1 MRMGTAAMKGARAQ
15 GAKPQ
20 SPDTP
25 GPDTQRPDSDAGT
38 LTVARPAAL
47 LFLSGS
53 AALVFQVLWIKQ
65 LSLVVG
71 VEVSAIAGAVS
82 AFFLGLALGG
92 WRLGRMADRQRRPV
106 RFYALLETAVAVS
119 CVAVTLALAHS
130 AALFVAVESF
140 SPLAAWLMIGLMLVG
155 PSFLMGG
162 TLPVLLRA
170 VHRQDAGV
178 SRRGGVLYAANTCG
192 AILGAL
198 LPAFFLIP
206 RFGVQGAAY
215 AAASL
220 NVLAALGAWAL
231 DRKAGDTTA
240 PAVAVP
246 AWAAPELSATEL
258 PASAGAAPAWAAP
271 AWAAPARAAP
281 SSHPLTGE
289 ARLAV
294 GLYAAAGGIALG
306 YEVVWSQMIV
316 PFMSTRAFAFAIVLA
331 TYLAGLAIG
340 AALYARLAHRVRN
353 PWAVFGSLIAG
364 AGLVA
369 VLEVAVLGKWL
380 VVAQTYAEAVV
391 VQWTGSDFAGMCARF
406 AVAAA
411 SFVLAPTLL
420 LGAAFPAV
428 LRIAVGDTQVG
439 REVGAVL
446 AWNTLGG
453 IAGTLLTGFVLL
465 PALGLVRSLGLLAA
479 MAALVGAAA
488 AWRGRSGGTATSG
501 IATGL
506 IGLASLAVAVLL
518 PQDQFA
524 RLLPGASGA
533 GLVFYEESHG
543 GTVAVVEQTSQG
555 SRFNRLYIQGV
566 SNSGDAMPSLRYMR
580 LQALLPLIVHNG
592 DPKSALVVGYGTGIT
607 AGALSQYPGLEKRAV
622 AELLPAVLRAAPHFQ
637 GTFQAASDPGLDKRL
652 RDGRRALQAS
662 DEQWDLIT
670 LEPPP
675 PSATGVVNLYS
686 RDFYQL
692 AARRLAPQGIV
703 AQWLP
708 LPTQNE
714 DDTRA
719 LVASFIQVFPHASLW
734 TSELHEM
741 LLVGSMQPLELDAA
755 RIQTR
760 YAQPNTAAAL
770 KAVGVP
776 SAAALLATW
785 VTDRDGLAHF
795 AGDTPAVTDDRPGIE
810 YATWVRPR
818 EVTRTLPSLLAER
831 GPPPLQGASQAMLA
845 EMDLERA
852 RLDTFY
858 RAALAAYVGDRETW
872 GREINRLAR
881 NDGDNAYYRWFM
893 GGAQ

>member
-20 SPDTP
+20 GSKPQGAKPQSPDTK
-25 GPDTQRPDSDAGT
+25 GSDTQRPDSGAGT

-92 WRLGRMADRQRRPV
+92 WRLGRLADRQRRPV

-140 SPLAAWLMIGLMLVG
+140 SPLAAWLMIGLILVV

-231 DRKAGDTTA
+231 DRKAGDSAAPALATPAMTT
-240 PAVAVP
+240 PAVA
-246 AWAAPELSATEL
+246 AT
-258 PASAGAAPAWAAP
+258 AF
-271 AWAAPARAAP
+271 R
-281 SSHPLTGE
+281 PLTSE

-340 AALYARLAHRVRN
+340 AAMYARLAHRVRN

-364 AGLVA
+364 AGLIA

-380 VVAQTYAEAVV
+380 VVAQTFAEAVV

-453 IAGTLLTGFVLL
+453 IAGTLVTGFVLL
-465 PALGLVRSLGLLAA
+465 PALGLVRTLGLLAA

-488 AWRGRSGGTATSG
+488 AWRGRADGTATSG

-506 IGLASLAVAVLL
+506 IGLAALAVAVLL

-652 RDGRRALQAS
+652 QDGRRALQAS

-755 RIQTR
+755 RIQAR

-831 GPPPLQGASQAMLA
+831 SPPPLAGASQDMLA

-893 GGAQ
+893 GSGQ

>member
-20 SPDTP
+20 SPDTR
-25 GPDTQRPDSDAGT
+25 GPDTQRPDSDART

-155 PSFLMGG
+155 PSFFMGG

-220 NVLAALGAWAL
+220 NVLAALSAWAL
-231 DRKAGDTTA
+231 DRKAGDTAA

-258 PASAGAAPAWAAP
+258 PASAGAAP

>member
-1 MRMGTAAMKGARAQ
+1 
-15 GAKPQ
+15 
-20 SPDTP
+20 
-25 GPDTQRPDSDAGT
+25 
-38 LTVARPAAL
+38 
-47 LFLSGS
+47 
-53 AALVFQVLWIKQ
+53 
-65 LSLVVG
+65 
-71 VEVSAIAGAVS
+71 
-82 AFFLGLALGG
+82 
-92 WRLGRMADRQRRPV
+92 
-106 RFYALLETAVAVS
+106 
-119 CVAVTLALAHS
+119 
-130 AALFVAVESF
+130 
-140 SPLAAWLMIGLMLVG
+140 
-155 PSFLMGG
+155 
-162 TLPVLLRA
+162 
-170 VHRQDAGV
+170 
-178 SRRGGVLYAANTCG
+178 
-192 AILGAL
+192 
-198 LPAFFLIP
+198 
-206 RFGVQGAAY
+206 
-215 AAASL
+215 
-220 NVLAALGAWAL
+220 
-231 DRKAGDTTA
+231 
-240 PAVAVP
+240 
-246 AWAAPELSATEL
+246 
-258 PASAGAAPAWAAP
+258 
-271 AWAAPARAAP
+271 
-281 SSHPLTGE
+281 
-289 ARLAV
+289 
-294 GLYAAAGGIALG
+294 
-306 YEVVWSQMIV
+306 
-316 PFMSTRAFAFAIVLA
+316 
-331 TYLAGLAIG
+331 
-340 AALYARLAHRVRN
+340 
-353 PWAVFGSLIAG
+353 
-364 AGLVA
+364 
-369 VLEVAVLGKWL
+369 
-380 VVAQTYAEAVV
+380 
-391 VQWTGSDFAGMCARF
+391 
-406 AVAAA
+406 
-411 SFVLAPTLL
+411 
-420 LGAAFPAV
+420 
-428 LRIAVGDTQVG
+428 
-439 REVGAVL
+439 
-446 AWNTLGG
+446 
-453 IAGTLLTGFVLL
+453 L
-465 PALGLVRSLGLLAA
+465 PALGLVRTLGLLAA

-506 IGLASLAVAVLL
+506 IGLAALAVAVLL
-518 PQDQFA
+518 RQDQFA

-652 RDGRRALQAS
+652 QDGRRALQAS

-755 RIQTR
+755 RIQAR

-831 GPPPLQGASQAMLA
+831 SPPPLAGASQAMVA

-893 GGAQ
+893 GNGQ

>member
-258 PASAGAAPAWAAP
+258 PASAW
-271 AWAAPARAAP
+271 AAP

-364 AGLVA
+364 AGLIA

-831 GPPPLQGASQAMLA
+831 GPPPLQGASPAMLA

>member
-831 GPPPLQGASQAMLA
+831 GPPPLQGASPAMLA

>member
-1 MRMGTAAMKGARAQ
+1 MRMGTAAMKGARGK

-20 SPDTP
+20 
-25 GPDTQRPDSDAGT
+25 GPDTQGPNTLRPDSDAGR

-92 WRLGRMADRQRRPV
+92 WRLGRMADRQHRPV
-106 RFYALLETAVAVS
+106 RFYALLETAVALS

-140 SPLAAWLMIGLMLVG
+140 SPLVAWLMIGLMLVV

-170 VHRQDAGV
+170 VHRQDTGV

-231 DRKAGDTTA
+231 DRKAGDSAAPAVGAKAMPAIAMGAAAPAAAASATTTA
-240 PAVAVP
+240 P
-246 AWAAPELSATEL
+246 
-258 PASAGAAPAWAAP
+258 
-271 AWAAPARAAP
+271 
-281 SSHPLTGE
+281 PLNGE

-294 GLYAAAGGIALG
+294 GLYAVAGGIALG

-364 AGLVA
+364 AGLIA

-506 IGLASLAVAVLL
+506 IGLAALAVAVLL

-714 DDTRA
+714 EDTRA

-755 RIQTR
+755 RIQAR

-831 GPPPLQGASQAMLA
+831 SPPPLAGASQAMLD

-893 GGAQ
+893 GSGQ